1 MEMQVGVGTEKV
13 ADAAGLGTS
22 GGGRTLRVSI
32 TLALLI
38 GGYWLLAWHRSN
50 LAYLDYVDGY
60 YLYAAHRVAQG
71 AILYRQVM
79 GVQPPG
85 IYLAGAALF
94 RIHDSID
101 TARAYALLVHS
112 ATVLLVFLVAR
123 RALARNGLALLAAT
137 LYSLAPYS
145 LVWSRTFDPNPL
157 VGCLSLATVL
167 ALSGGTASGAAI
179 AGCLGAL
186 ALATKIWYLPAGAAT
201 ILYMYT
207 YRSRQAR
214 GLLIPYLGTLVLG
227 LGVICAMG
235 TAAAGVTFWRGL
247 LAQDASGLSGSWLL
261 DSLVDVALRDLPLVV
276 LGLLG
281 LPLLRRSGV
290 GDLVCWYS
298 IAACAVLLATVKA
311 GTFAPVFQFAEPGL
325 AIAAA
330 AYLAAQLSPRTARH
344 PARVARH
351 RPPLL
356 PGLLSLGF
364 LATAYAAFAATPPPS
379 DAPVRAI
386 VRAIEAHSRPGATL
400 LSPPYYLYL
409 TGRRAFGEYADINL
423 WDAADWAG
431 NHAAHAWVLK
441 AEDAVRRGAFPII
454 VQDMR
459 VMRLGN
465 GALYALLQRRY
476 QRLTIDDPAPV
487 DRRVVLWVPRGG
499 LALSPYC
506 AAPPR
511 CRRSSA
517 ARRERAAAPPASR
530 RGYAVAAAARFAGSS
545 ADRHRGCAWR
555 SRRGAPACSPVARRS
570 R

>member
-1 MEMQVGVGTEKV
+1 MEMPTGRGGERA
-13 ADAAGLGTS
+13 ADAAE
-22 GGGRTLRVSI
+22 LRADGVRPALRAPVA
-32 TLALLI
+32 LALLI

-71 AILYRQVM
+71 AVLYRQIM

-101 TARAYALLVHS
+101 AARAYALLVHS
-112 ATVLLVFLVAR
+112 ATVLLVFVIAWRTFR
-123 RALARNGLALLAAT
+123 RDGVALLAAT

-157 VGCLSLATVL
+157 VGCLGLATLL
-167 ALSGGTASGAAI
+167 ALSGGTTSRAAL

-186 ALATKIWYLPAGAAT
+186 ALATKVWYVPVGAASV
-201 ILYMYT
+201 LYMA
-207 YRSRQAR
+207 RHAR
-214 GLLIPYLGTLVLG
+214 GLLLPYFGALVAVLG
-227 LGVICAMG
+227 IVFAAG
-235 TAAAGVTFWRGL
+235 TAAAGGAFWRGL

-261 DSLVDVALRDLPLVV
+261 ASLVDVGIRDLPLVL

-281 LPLLRRSGV
+281 LPLLRRGGAAGV
-290 GDLVCWYS
+290 LVCWYS
-298 IAACAVLLATVKA
+298 IGACAVLLATVKS

-330 AYLAAQLSPRTARH
+330 AYLAAQLPIAAESVSTAQQFTGTGER
-344 PARVARH
+344 ATRVVRR

-356 PGLLSLGF
+356 PGLLGLGF
-364 LATAYAAFAATPPPS
+364 LATAYAAAAATPPPS

-386 VRAIEAHSRPGATL
+386 VRAIETHSRPGSAL

-423 WDAADWAG
+423 WDAADRAG
-431 NHAAHAWVLK
+431 DPAAHVWVLR
-441 AEDAVRRGAFPII
+441 AEGAVSHGTIPIV

-459 VMRLGN
+459 VKRLGS
-465 GALYALLQRRY
+465 GVLYALLQAHY
-476 QRLTIDDPAPV
+476 QRLPIDDPAPV
-487 DRRVVLWVPRGG
+487 DRRVVLWVPRGHV
-499 LALSPYC
+499 
-506 AAPPR
+506 
-511 CRRSSA
+511 
-517 ARRERAAAPPASR
+517 ASGT
-530 RGYAVAAAARFAGSS
+530 RG
-545 ADRHRGCAWR
+545 
-555 SRRGAPACSPVARRS
+555 
-570 R
+570 

>member
-13 ADAAGLGTS
+13 ADAAGLDVDR
-22 GGGRTLRVSI
+22 GGRTLRVPI
-32 TLALLI
+32 ALAVLI

-71 AILYRQVM
+71 AILYRLVM

-85 IYLAGAALF
+85 IYMVGAALF

-101 TARAYALLVHS
+101 AARAYALLVHT

-123 RALARNGLALLAAT
+123 RALSRDGLALLAAI
-137 LYSLAPYS
+137 LYSFAPYS

-157 VGCLSLATVL
+157 VSCLSLATLL

-179 AGCLGAL
+179 TGCLGAL
-186 ALATKIWYLPAGAAT
+186 ALATKIWYLPVGAAT

-207 YRSRQAR
+207 YRSRHAH
-214 GLLIPYLGTLVLG
+214 GLLIPYLGALVLVLG
-227 LGVICAMG
+227 LVLAVG
-235 TAAAGVTFWRGL
+235 TAAAGVAFWRGL

-261 DSLVDVALRDLPLVV
+261 ASVVDVAIRDLPLVV

-281 LPLLRRSGV
+281 LPLLRRGGGAGV
-290 GDLVCWYS
+290 LVCWYGV
-298 IAACAVLLATVKA
+298 AACAVLLATAKT

-330 AYLAAQLSPRTARH
+330 AYLAAQLPPRTARH

-364 LATAYAAFAATPPPS
+364 LATAYAAVAAAPPPS

-386 VRAIEAHSRPGATL
+386 VRVIEAHSRPGATL

-409 TGRRAFGEYADINL
+409 TGQRAFGEYADINL
-423 WDAADWAG
+423 WDAADRAG
-431 NHAAHAWVLK
+431 DHAAHALVLR
-441 AEDAVRRGAFPII
+441 AEDAVRRGAFTLV

-459 VMRLGN
+459 VRRLGN

-487 DRRVVLWVPRGG
+487 DRRVILWVPRGG
-499 LALSPYC
+499 
-506 AAPPR
+506 
-511 CRRSSA
+511 
-517 ARRERAAAPPASR
+517 
-530 RGYAVAAAARFAGSS
+530 
-545 ADRHRGCAWR
+545 
-555 SRRGAPACSPVARRS
+555 
-570 R
+570 

>member
-1 MEMQVGVGTEKV
+1 V
-13 ADAAGLGTS
+13 A
-22 GGGRTLRVSI
+22 
-32 TLALLI
+32 LALLI

-71 AILYRQVM
+71 AVLYRQIM

-101 TARAYALLVHS
+101 AARAYALLVHS
-112 ATVLLVFLVAR
+112 ATVLLVFVIAR
-123 RALARNGLALLAAT
+123 RTFRRDGVALLAAT

-157 VGCLSLATVL
+157 VGCLGLATLL
-167 ALSGGTASGAAI
+167 ALSVGTTSRAAL

-186 ALATKIWYLPAGAAT
+186 ALATKVWYVPVGAASV
-201 ILYMYT
+201 LYMA
-207 YRSRQAR
+207 RHAR
-214 GLLIPYLGTLVLG
+214 GLLLPYFGALVPVLG
-227 LGVICAMG
+227 IVFAAG
-235 TAAAGVTFWRGL
+235 TAAAGGAFWRGL
-247 LAQDASGLSGSWLL
+247 LAQDASGLSGNWLL
-261 DSLVDVALRDLPLVV
+261 ASLVDVALRDLPLLA

-281 LPLLRRSGV
+281 LPLLRRRGRAGV
-290 GDLVCWYS
+290 LVCWYS
-298 IAACAVLLATVKA
+298 VATCAVLLATVKA

-330 AYLAAQLSPRTARH
+330 AYLAAQLPPRTARH
-344 PARVARH
+344 PARVARN

-364 LATAYAAFAATPPPS
+364 LATAYASVAATPPPS

-386 VRAIEAHSRPGATL
+386 VRTIEAHSRPGATL

-423 WDAADWAG
+423 WDAADRARDP
-431 NHAAHAWVLK
+431 AAHAWVLR
-441 AEDAVRRGAFPII
+441 AEDAVRRGAFTLV

-459 VMRLGN
+459 VRRLGN
-465 GALYALLQRRY
+465 GALYVLLQARY
-476 QRLTIDDPAPV
+476 QRLPIDDPAPL
-487 DRRVVLWVPRGG
+487 DRRVVLWVPRG
-499 LALSPYC
+499 
-506 AAPPR
+506 
-511 CRRSSA
+511 
-517 ARRERAAAPPASR
+517 E
-530 RGYAVAAAARFAGSS
+530 
-545 ADRHRGCAWR
+545 
-555 SRRGAPACSPVARRS
+555 
-570 R
+570 

>member
-1 MEMQVGVGTEKV
+1 MEMQARVGSERV
-13 ADAAGLGTS
+13 ADPSRLGAD
-22 GGGRTLRVSI
+22 GGGRTLRVPLA
-32 TLALLI
+32 LALLI

-71 AILYRQVM
+71 GILYRQVM

-85 IYLAGAALF
+85 IYLVGAALF

-101 TARAYALLVHS
+101 AARAYALVVHS

-123 RALARNGLALLAAT
+123 RALSRDGLALLAAT

-186 ALATKIWYLPAGAAT
+186 ALATKIWYLPVGGAT
-201 ILYMYT
+201 LLYIYT
-207 YRSRQAR
+207 HRSRHAR
-214 GLLIPYLGTLVLG
+214 GLLIPYLGMLVLV
-227 LGVICAMG
+227 LGVICAAG
-235 TAAAGVTFWRGL
+235 TAAAGAAFWRGL

-261 DSLVDVALRDLPLVV
+261 ASVVDVAIRDLPLVV

-281 LPLLRRSGV
+281 LPLLRRSGGV
-290 GDLVCWYS
+290 GVLVCWYS
-298 IAACAVLLATVKA
+298 IAACVVLLATVKA

-330 AYLAAQLSPRTARH
+330 AYLAAQLSPRSARH
-344 PARVARH
+344 PVRVARR

-364 LATAYAAFAATPPPS
+364 LAAAYAAVAATPPPS

-409 TGRRAFGEYADINL
+409 TGLRAFGEYADINL
-423 WDAADWAG
+423 WDAADRAG
-431 NHAAHAWVLK
+431 DHAAHAWVLQ
-441 AEDAVRRGAFPII
+441 AEDAVRRDAFTLV

-459 VMRLGN
+459 VRRLGA
-465 GALYALLQRRY
+465 GALYALLQTHY
-476 QRLTIDDPAPV
+476 QRLSIDDPAPA
-487 DRRVVLWVPRGG
+487 DRSVVLWVPRGG
-499 LALSPYC
+499 
-506 AAPPR
+506 
-511 CRRSSA
+511 
-517 ARRERAAAPPASR
+517 
-530 RGYAVAAAARFAGSS
+530 
-545 ADRHRGCAWR
+545 
-555 SRRGAPACSPVARRS
+555 
-570 R
+570 